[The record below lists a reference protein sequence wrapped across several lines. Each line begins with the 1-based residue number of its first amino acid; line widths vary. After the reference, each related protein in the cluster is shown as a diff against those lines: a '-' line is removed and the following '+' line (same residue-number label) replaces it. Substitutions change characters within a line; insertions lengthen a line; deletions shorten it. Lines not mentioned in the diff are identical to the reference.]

1 METKRALSVLIGIV
15 FMVQQTGWAIPA
27 DGLVI
32 APGKEVPAFFQ
43 IEIPEELASIEEIYQ
58 APLKAEPHLILYIQN
73 AHGSY
78 EAQIKIKK
86 LLEYLNRKYGFKLI
100 FVEGA
105 VEKLN
110 AEYLKLFPDPEVNA
124 QLADYLTKQGEL
136 TGAEFYLMQ
145 GPGDVEAV
153 GIEETSLYRS
163 NYEAFKNVH
172 RARADGD
179 AFLDGIDRRLQTL
192 ASRIFTADARRLLSE
207 WRKFESGRRDF
218 LPYVRQ
224 LAVESKK
231 VLGVDLESLFS
242 QVEWPQLTR
251 LLVLQTMEKDL
262 NRLAAEKERTALI
275 GFLESQNVSA
285 GLIAELRDLGEKRIS
300 VSRLDGG
307 SRKSEDSPRNLL
319 ERLLE
324 EAAPKGFRFH
334 DYPAFSLY
342 AGYLILQSE
351 LESRKLF
358 GEIEILFKKILDE
371 LAGTEMEKNLL
382 ELFRDEELL
391 KKLFHLELTRAEW
404 GRVYYRREW
413 IEPKAMSRRIAAV
426 RNDMENSARF
436 RADKKISTLSTPGE
450 DDKMP
455 EDKTSLLEGVFGN
468 AFRFYDFARQ
478 RESVFREKIRS
489 EMGLRKANKAILIT
503 GGFHSEG
510 VMDLL
515 REDEIN
521 YGILMPKLTQA
532 VDHVN
537 YVTTMMEDRQTLFD
551 IANLEMP
558 VRSQARK
565 TLGQMGPSADH
576 ELRVIL
582 NAALPILAKIGADR
596 LGDFLKFLSD
606 SPWGKDRGVRI
617 VAAQTA
623 DEPYGYDLILGDAR
637 YRLKFEL
644 RKEGAYSLKK
654 ISGPDT
660 PSAFHAVDMTPPDFD
675 AMQAPGTVSEPDAVV
690 SDAGRA
696 EVSQL
701 NGEYA
706 RVLLGRDL
714 HAKIVRDD
722 AISKTLDTPAV
733 LTMLSGGIAEGGAD
747 NLRIL
752 KEVARAV
759 SPKVEGYDGVRE
771 ELGAILPVF
780 KHPDMPGVCGIM
792 IPPQMN
798 LTQAKAFVESLA
810 GILVLQRYQAIRIF
824 ARSSEN
830 LSDQDIRELELI
842 VEQSEKLRD
851 DLGEVIGK
859 RIGLNYLNLKDGTDF
874 SVYRERIAKGLNQ
887 SASIIHRKIK
897 GQASLWS
904 IQQHAVFVT
913 AHGQIEI
920 MPVSMENRIEG
931 IPDGRY
937 DMNALG
943 ATIGV
948 NLSEKGSWA
957 ELDQDSQRA
966 LERHEQYL
974 IMMQS
979 QLEAMGAAQVAGL
992 LKKAFEIASKVA
1004 AAA

>member
-1 METKRALSVLIGIV
+1 MNNKRALSLLIAIV
-15 FMVQQTGWAIPA
+15 FMVQQTCWAIPA

-32 APGKEVPAFFQ
+32 APTKEVPAFFQ
-43 IEIPEELASIEEIYQ
+43 IEIPEELASIEEFYQ
-58 APLKAEPHLILYIQN
+58 APAKAEPQLILYIQN

-86 LLEYLNRKYGFKLI
+86 LLDYLYQKYGFKLI

-110 AEYLKLFPDPEVNA
+110 REYLKLFPDPEVNA
-124 QLADYLTKQGEL
+124 QLADYLTQQGEL

-153 GIEETSLYRS
+153 GIEEASLYRS

-172 RARADGD
+172 RAKPDGD
-179 AFLDGIDRRLQTL
+179 AFLDGLDQRLQTL

-262 NRLAAEKERTALI
+262 NRVAAEKERLALI

-285 GLIAELRDLGEKRIS
+285 GLIAELRELGEKRIS
-300 VSRLDGG
+300 VSRLDDG

-358 GEIEILFKKILDE
+358 GEIELLFKKILDE
-371 LAGTEMEKNLL
+371 LAGTELEKNLL

-436 RADKKISTLSTPGE
+436 RADKKISTLSTLNE
-450 DDKMP
+450 DDRMP
-455 EDKTSLLEGVFGN
+455 EDKTSLLEGIFGN

-478 RESVFREKIRS
+478 RESVFREKIRN

-521 YGILMPKLTQA
+521 YGILMPKLTQS

-537 YVTTMMEDRQTLFD
+537 YVTSMMENRQTLFD

-558 VRSQARK
+558 VKSESRAA
-565 TLGQMGPSADH
+565 LDQMGPSAEN

-582 NAALPILAKIGADR
+582 NAALPILAKAGPGRVRD
-596 LGDFLKFLSD
+596 LLSALAE
-606 SPWGKDRGVRI
+606 SRWGKDRGLRI
-617 VAAQTA
+617 VAAEA
-623 DEPYGYDLILGDAR
+623 EPPGYDLIFLDSV
-637 YRLKFEL
+637 YRLKFDFQSGE
-644 RKEGAYSLKK
+644 AFTLKK
-654 ISGPDT
+654 MSGPGS
-660 PSAFHAVDMTPPDFD
+660 PAGFHAVDMTPPDFD
-675 AMQAPGTVSEPDAVV
+675 SIQAPGTIAGRDAALSEAD
-690 SDAGRA
+690 RA

-701 NGEYA
+701 SGEYA
-706 RVLLGRDL
+706 RVWLGRDL
-714 HAKIVRDD
+714 QSNLLRDE
-722 AISKTLDTPAV
+722 ALSRTLGTPAV
-733 LTMLSGGIAEGGAD
+733 VTMLSGGIAEEGAD

-752 KEVARAV
+752 KAVVQAV

-798 LTQAKAFVESLA
+798 LTEAKAFVESLA

-824 ARSSEN
+824 ARTSEN
-830 LSDQDIRELELI
+830 LSDQDIRELERG
-842 VEQSEKLRD
+842 VERSEKLRD
-851 DLGEVIGK
+851 DLGEAIGK
-859 RIGLNYLNLKDGTDF
+859 RIGFSYLNLKDGTDF

-887 SASIIHRKIK
+887 SASTIHRKIK

-931 IPDGRY
+931 IADGRY

-974 IMMQS
+974 IMIES
-979 QLEAMGAAQVAGL
+979 QLEAMGAAQVAKL